1 MTAMNSLE
9 ELVGVINQY
18 KDITVIGHIN
28 PDGDTLG
35 STLALGLGLQQL
47 GKQVVMINEDKVPE
61 VYQFLPGALDVVQP
75 LEEYLKD
82 RLVIFVDC
90 TDTRRSGESVAN
102 LLEKS
107 SCVLNIDH
115 HISNEMFGKYN
126 YVDSQAAATGI
137 IIWELL
143 KQLKIKANSQMAT
156 CVYVALVTDTG
167 SFRYSNTNAMCHLVA
182 AELFQCGI
190 DQETVNIEL
199 YEEVP
204 LKGLELIKL
213 GLKNLHVSADGKVA
227 WIVFSQETM
236 NKLEAGDEHLEG
248 VVNYAK
254 SVKGVEV
261 GILFREVDNELTK
274 VSLRSKSFVN
284 VSQLAAHFGGGGHI
298 RAAGCRVK
306 EAIDLTVEKVVR
318 AALEAVQG

>member
-1 MTAMNSLE
+1 MNSLD
-9 ELVGVINQY
+9 ELAGVISQY

-47 GKQVVMINEDKVPE
+47 GKQVVMVNEDKIPE
-61 VYQFLPGALDVVQP
+61 IYQFLPAAISVTVPQ
-75 LEEYLKD
+75 EWHFRD

-90 TDTRRSGESVAN
+90 TDTRRSGENVAN
-102 LLEKS
+102 LLGKAT
-107 SCVLNIDH
+107 CVLNIDH
-115 HISNEMFGKYN
+115 HISNELFGQYN
-126 YVDSQAAATGI
+126 YVDAEAAATGT

-143 KQLKIKANSQMAT
+143 KKLNVKTDRQMAT

-167 SFRYSNTNAMCHLVA
+167 SFRYTNTNAKSHLVA

-190 DQETVNIEL
+190 DQETVNREL

-213 GLKNLHVSADGKVA
+213 GLKNLHVSVDGKVA
-227 WIVFSQETM
+227 WIVFSQQTM
-236 NKLEAGDEHLEG
+236 DQLEAEDEHLEG

-261 GILFREVDNELTK
+261 GILFREVDSNLTK
-274 VSLRSKSFVN
+274 VSIRSKSFVN
-284 VSQLAAHFGGGGHI
+284 VSQLAAQFGGGGHI

-306 EAIDLTVEKVVR
+306 ETIDLTVEKVVS